1 MLKESITS
9 RSTVQKSLKEVL
21 QSEEKR
27 NDMEIR
33 VFTEEWKSLETVLI
47 WY

>member
-9 RSTVQKSLKEVL
+9 RSTLQKSLKEVL

-27 NDMEIR
+27 NDMEI
-33 VFTEEWKSLETVLI
+33 
-47 WY
+47 